1 MKRLRLQIISNEPIN
16 TDIVEESK
24 HPGFKEEDE
33 EQIYEEKNIEG
44 ENLVIKKFKKI
55 RKKLIYLDGSIKYD
69 GDWKNELVE
78 IRTEPI
84 EKFQELNSSIE
95 RFKRDNEELIW
106 QIKEAKENN
115 NLELEKLKLEYNQ
128 KIEEARIRSEMI
140 QFNNI
145 SGCLSDVFGL
155 MLGGMMLSLLENK
168 PNNY

>member
-1 MKRLRLQIISNEPIN
+1 M
-16 TDIVEESK
+16 
-24 HPGFKEEDE
+24 
-33 EQIYEEKNIEG
+33 
-44 ENLVIKKFKKI
+44 
-55 RKKLIYLDGSIKYD
+55 
-69 GDWKNELVE
+69 E